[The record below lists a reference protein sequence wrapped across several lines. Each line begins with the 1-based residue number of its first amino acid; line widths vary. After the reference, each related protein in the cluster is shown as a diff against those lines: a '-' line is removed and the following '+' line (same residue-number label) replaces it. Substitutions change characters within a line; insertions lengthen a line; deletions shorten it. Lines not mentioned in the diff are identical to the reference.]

1 MKIIRYSELINSID
15 FFNFLKVESLETS
28 QPASINLWSED
39 LKSNNHT
46 LSYILTNTTRFN
58 GVNGEFYILYDN
70 DKIVACGGVYISE
83 FSKDIVIAG
92 VRTWVTNEYRH
103 LALNKD
109 YLLVEQKKWAIS
121 RNAKIIAL
129 SFNEYNKNI
138 IQIFKRTRL
147 GENSRR
153 INSRESKHIFYNG
166 LQEVKFPVII
176 QHTPQW
182 VIYERLDSAFN
193 FNWDTIQFKY

>member
-39 LKSNNHT
+39 LKSNSHT

-109 YLLVEQKKWAIS
+109 YLLIEQKKWAIS

-153 INSRESKHIFYNG
+153 INSRRI
-166 LQEVKFPVII
+166 
-176 QHTPQW
+176 
-182 VIYERLDSAFN
+182 R
-193 FNWDTIQFKY
+193 